1 MEEINTADKVFV
13 ELKLL
18 EQRLDDLKKDAVKPA
33 GAAPAE
39 TPEKP
44 GELRIEEMRHLL
56 LRIKEQA
63 SATLGEAIQKQKEW
77 AEMKRETE
85 NARDQIGRLQNA
97 LKEKERTAA
106 PGATPPQARPAAGV
120 STDLGLTAE
129 EDRAHNQL
137 EGERQEFK
145 KHYDA
150 LERDFETREKE
161 LLDEIRTLRE
171 NETRMALENEKLSI
185 DLSIA
190 RQRREAAESKASSA
204 AKELMELDVY
214 NKSAASAV
222 REKDREI
229 GDLKQALEDARSAAG
244 SGGNRP

>member
-18 EQRLDDLKKDAVKPA
+18 EQRLDDLKREAERPA
-33 GAAPAE
+33 GAPAAGPAAK
-39 TPEKP
+39 T

-63 SATLGEAIQKQKEW
+63 SATLGEAIRKQKEW
-77 AEMKRETE
+77 SEMKIETE
-85 NARDQIGRLQNA
+85 NARAQLGRLQNE
-97 LKEKERTAA
+97 LKERERSGTPAAA
-106 PGATPPQARPAAGV
+106 PAQARPAAGV

-150 LERDFETREKE
+150 LERDFEDREKE
-161 LLDEIRTLRE
+161 LMDEIRALRE
-171 NETRMALENEKLSI
+171 NETRRALENEKLSI

-190 RQRREAAESKASSA
+190 QQRRESAESKAAAA

-229 GDLKQALEDARSAAG
+229 GDLKQALEEARSVAG
-244 SGGNRP
+244 RGGGRP

>member
-18 EQRLDDLKKDAVKPA
+18 EQRLDDLKKESERPA
-33 GAAPAE
+33 GAPAAG
-39 TPEKP
+39 TVEKS

-77 AEMKRETE
+77 AEMKRETD
-85 NARDQIGRLQNA
+85 NARNYISRLQNE
-97 LKEKERTAA
+97 LKEKERPAASGAA
-106 PGATPPQARPAAGV
+106 PAPAGPAAGV

-150 LERDFETREKE
+150 LERDLETREKE
-161 LLDEIRTLRE
+161 LIDEIRMLRE

-229 GDLKQALEDARSAAG
+229 GELKQALEEARSVPGG
-244 SGGNRP
+244 SGNKP

>member
-18 EQRLDDLKKDAVKPA
+18 EQRLDDLKKESERPA
-33 GAAPAE
+33 GAPAAG
-39 TPEKP
+39 TAEKS

-77 AEMKRETE
+77 AEMKRETD
-85 NARDQIGRLQNA
+85 NARNYISRLQNE
-97 LKEKERTAA
+97 LKEKERPAASGAA
-106 PGATPPQARPAAGV
+106 PAPAGPAAGV

-161 LLDEIRTLRE
+161 LIDEIRMLRE

-229 GDLKQALEDARSAAG
+229 GELKQALEEARSVPGG
-244 SGGNRP
+244 SGNKP